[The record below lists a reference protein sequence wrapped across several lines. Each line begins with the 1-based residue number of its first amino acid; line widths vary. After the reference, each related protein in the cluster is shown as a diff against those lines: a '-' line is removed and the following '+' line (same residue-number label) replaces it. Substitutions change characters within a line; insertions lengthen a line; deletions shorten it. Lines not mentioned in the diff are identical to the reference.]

1 MRRLYPMSA
10 PATDSCIVVSGC
22 RLMDNNDASLLYLGA
37 LNPFVSAN
45 LTDWH
50 QVGAN
55 LRRRNAISYS
65 NPKERALSW
74 LPGLEATSSHEVLP

>member
-1 MRRLYPMSA
+1 MRRLYPMSVS
-10 PATDSCIVVSGC
+10 ATDSYVVVGGC
-22 RLMDNNDASLLYLGA
+22 RLIDDNDASLLYLEA
-37 LNPFVSAN
+37 PTPFVSAN
-45 LTDWH
+45 LNDWH